1 MEIWYKRSMSENY
14 MVISGTELQIEEN
27 YQIRMLLENQVPGL
41 LPCKVQKINGEEFFY
56 YEITGCQSLQNLFEK
71 RKFGYKELEELF
83 LGVFRIMEKLDEYL
97 LNRDFLL
104 LQPSC
109 IFQDKGEHRYC
120 FVWIPCIHGN
130 IEMEFRQL
138 TEYLLPKIDHTDKQ
152 AVTLGYGVYKE
163 SMESNLKMDF
173 LKEHMNT
180 KTEEYEVEEKNYDV
194 EDQQERQKILDDF
207 YREEEEETEGILG
220 KLWPVFIIVMGAVI
234 FLLVRNWWRYGSVY
248 LLIGILGIA
257 GILGGIGCWCFFW
270 KKKQEEKKPSSV
282 LRMCEENEE
291 VLMQETEQETGT
303 TVLLQKTRMPR
314 AYLEEL
320 EWEIPKKFALEKE
333 ITIKGKWRENV
344 DICLEIPTVSRM
356 HGKII
361 HREGKDFLID
371 LNSRNGTML
380 NEVWINPEEE
390 YELKN
395 GDILVFAQKKFRYV
409 CIKELRETGYGLQ

>member
-14 MVISGTELQIEEN
+14 MVIAGTELQIEEN

-56 YEITGCQSLQNLFEK
+56 YKITGCQSLQNLFEK

-270 KKKQEEKKPSSV
+270 KKKQEEKKPP
-282 LRMCEENEE
+282 L
-291 VLMQETEQETGT
+291 
-303 TVLLQKTRMPR
+303 
-314 AYLEEL
+314 Y
-320 EWEIPKKFALEKE
+320 
-333 ITIKGKWRENV
+333 
-344 DICLEIPTVSRM
+344 
-356 HGKII
+356 
-361 HREGKDFLID
+361 
-371 LNSRNGTML
+371 
-380 NEVWINPEEE
+380 
-390 YELKN
+390 
-395 GDILVFAQKKFRYV
+395 
-409 CIKELRETGYGLQ
+409 

>member
-1 MEIWYKRSMSENY
+1 MEIWYKRSMSDNY
-14 MVISGTELQIEEN
+14 MVIPGAGLHTEEN

-41 LPCKVQKINGEEFFY
+41 LPCKMQKINGEEFFY

-71 RKFGYKELEELF
+71 RKFGYGELEELF

-97 LNRDFLL
+97 LNRDYLI

-109 IFQDKGEHRYC
+109 IFQNKGDNRYC
-120 FVWIPCIHGN
+120 FVWIPSAHGN

-138 TEYLLPKIDHTDKQ
+138 TEYLLPKIDHRDKQ

-163 SMESNLKMDF
+163 SMEANLKMDF

-180 KTEEYEVEEKNYDV
+180 RAEEYEEEEKSYDV
-194 EDQQERQKILDDF
+194 EAQQERQKILDDF
-207 YREEEEETEGILG
+207 YKEEEEETEGILG
-220 KLWPVFIIVMGAVI
+220 KLWPVLVIVMGAMI
-234 FLLVRNWWRYGSVY
+234 FLLVRNWWKHSSIY
-248 LLIGILGIA
+248 LLIGTLGII
-257 GILGGIGCWCFFW
+257 GILGGAWCWYSFW
-270 KKKQEEKKPSSV
+270 RKKQEEKNPSSTLDV
-282 LRMCEENEE
+282 CEENEE
-291 VLMQETEQETGT
+291 VLVQEPEQETGT
-303 TVLLQKTRMPR
+303 TVLLQKIRMPWV
-314 AYLEEL
+314 YLEEL
-320 EWEIPKKFALEKE
+320 EGEKPKKFALEKE
-333 ITIKGKWRENV
+333 ITIIGKWRENV

-409 CIKELRETGYGLQ
+409 CIKELREPGYGLQ